1 MAAKTSFK
9 QQCPSCENMVTIRD
23 ESLIGQKIDCPKCK
37 YRFVVE
43 EPVDEEEDFE
53 DESKPEKKSKP
64 AKGKKRARDDDE
76 DRPRKKES
84 GSKKLVL
91 GLAIGGA
98 ALVLLAVA
106 AVLIFMNM
114 GSTDKKPSAGTP
126 PGRAPGG
133 SSAAAQNTQDDD
145 TPKKE
150 EGEEKKAAPAKI
162 TSETATNLLPN
173 DTEAVVNLMPQEILG
188 SPLGKTAFDTPSAF
202 QRGQFQSAFG
212 FSLDDLE
219 RVIVANNV
227 SQNWSFTVVRTSK
240 PVKQDVVQKA
250 LRLKKAENPPP
261 GFDRSEEHT
270 SELQSQFHLVCR
282 LLLEKKKTAA
292 GPNQEGSLTPSQQS
306 Q

>member
-133 SSAAAQNTQDDD
+133 SSAAAMRL
-145 TPKKE
+145 
-150 EGEEKKAAPAKI
+150 AIAPTRARRI
-162 TSETATNLLPN
+162 SRMN
-173 DTEAVVNLMPQEILG
+173 G
-188 SPLGKTAFDTPSAF
+188 
-202 QRGQFQSAFG
+202 
-212 FSLDDLE
+212 
-219 RVIVANNV
+219 
-227 SQNWSFTVVRTSK
+227 
-240 PVKQDVVQKA
+240 
-250 LRLKKAENPPP
+250 
-261 GFDRSEEHT
+261 
-270 SELQSQFHLVCR
+270 
-282 LLLEKKKTAA
+282 
-292 GPNQEGSLTPSQQS
+292 LTR
-306 Q
+306 